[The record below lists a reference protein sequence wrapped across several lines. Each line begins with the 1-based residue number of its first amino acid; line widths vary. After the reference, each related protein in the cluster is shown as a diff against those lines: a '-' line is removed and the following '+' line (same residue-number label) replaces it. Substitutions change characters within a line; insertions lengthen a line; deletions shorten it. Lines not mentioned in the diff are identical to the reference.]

1 VGEWLDLKRTLIAH
15 CDRIG
20 RDPSEI
26 TCSVNLRIAPDL
38 GIGPA
43 VSLAVAYRDAGVD
56 LAIVNLPRVA
66 KPDFL
71 APLADALAPLA

>member
-1 VGEWLDLKRTLIAH
+1 M
-15 CDRIG
+15 
-20 RDPSEI
+20 
-26 TCSVNLRIAPDL
+26 
-38 GIGPA
+38 
-43 VSLAVAYRDAGVD
+43 SLATAYRDAGVD